1 MLGAIHSRIV
11 ALLNNTKRCS
21 PITILIIEAGITRF
35 APNSRLLMRTTIPTF
50 IAHLGVVQCIIITL
64 SLLTLIFTVHVNY
77 CR

>member
-35 APNSRLLMRTTIPTF
+35 ASSCRLLMRTTIPTF
-50 IAHLGVVQCIIITL
+50 IAHLGVVLCIIITL